1 MKRTLKIL
9 FTEINTKGMKFLFAL
24 IIIFTVK
31 AGFSQTI
38 ADLEKELE
46 LFRETGYDQY
56 YDKVKYKTIE
66 ERREDLY
73 NANCFY
79 SNQIISIC
87 NKILMIDKY
96 NENALYEKFLHCCIL
111 NSYERYLS
119 EQSDSLLINIKT
131 HRDTTQTMFD
141 NLIAADSMNPIP
153 YILKAKILYSN
164 RETKAIERR
173 ALLKKALSLDSLNT
187 EANYELGYDYY
198 IDLTR
203 YDAGKR
209 YTYTLKKIAKKTFD
223 HFRIVFS
230 TDKSKALE
238 LSYVLTQLATFLN
251 LPIDAY
257 DPQLL
262 NYTDELHFPPLSFS
276 KLEDDWKTNIHVNI
290 IQTFNA
296 DNFYRTWYSKQLS
309 AMQEP
314 VLKDVRNAEIY
325 RFTWLRASHEP
336 IAIRIYKEGDKAWLV
351 WKACNGR
358 GRYEPGQLV
367 VNHSKKLSKRQWQ
380 KFQEMLQTL
389 DYWEMLDYQ
398 VLVGT
403 SGAYW
408 ILEGIS
414 GNRYRVIDFW
424 RPNLYDDY
432 AQTCQYLLSLTNLRI
447 KKKKIY

>member
-1 MKRTLKIL
+1 MKRTLKIS

-56 YDKVKYKTIE
+56 YDKVKYKTFE
-66 ERREDLY
+66 ERLGDSY

-96 NENALYEKFLHCCIL
+96 NENALRQKYFHFNRFMSCKG
-111 NSYERYLS
+111 YKT

-164 RETKAIERR
+164 RETKAIERQ
-173 ALLKKALSLDSLNT
+173 ALFKKALSLDSLNT

-198 IDLTR
+198 SALTWGN
-203 YDAGKR
+203 AGKIYH
-209 YTYTLKKIAKKTFD
+209 YTIKSIAKKSFD
-223 HFRIVFS
+223 RFRIVFS

-238 LSYVLTQLATFLN
+238 LSYVLTQLATFLK
-251 LPIDAY
+251 LPLVAY
-257 DPQLL
+257 NPQLI
-262 NYTDELHFPPLSFS
+262 NSTDELHFPPLYFVR
-276 KLEDDWKTNIHVNI
+276 LEDDWKTNIHVNI

-296 DNFYRTWYSKQLS
+296 DNYHRTWYSKQLS

-325 RFTWLRASHEP
+325 RFTWLRATHAP
-336 IAIRIYKEGDKAWLV
+336 IAIRIYKEGDKAWIV
-351 WKACNGR
+351 WKASNGR

-380 KFQEMLQTL
+380 KFQELLHTL
-389 DYWEMLDYQ
+389 DYWNMLDYQ
-398 VLVGT
+398 VLVGS

-408 ILEGIS
+408 ILEGVS
-414 GNRYRVIDFW
+414 GNRYKVIDFW
-424 RPNLYDDY
+424 HPNLYSDY
-432 AQTCQYLLSLTNLRI
+432 AQTCRYLLSLTNLRI
-447 KKKKIY
+447 KKKEIY